1 MERDDFIVTE
11 NSTETQ
17 EIQQEFEE
25 EEKSFE
31 ISDEARAQSRK
42 FFKFNDKPKKEKRK
56 FESFEIV
63 KTYTPKEKPKK
74 DNEFDKILE
83 TTNESIVSEESLSVK
98 STNQKAQVKM
108 KLRPQGKLVLI
119 VIAFCVI
126 LLSSLIINNAITINK
141 LNESI
146 DNLNNQITVT
156 DFNIDKAVKDLKQQ
170 INSISQK
177 QLQAI
182 FQKHF
187 EVYLA
192 AIFGMYKGSSRLN
205 QGRVAEAFEAHLTE
219 HHPNAFQYLNTLN
232 TNSVISKSLLVQFAT
247 EAGDSYWAHHED
259 PNSAWAHIRGA
270 MGTQRGTVAGDVG
283 NRQVKSAKDSGNQVK
298 LSTLTNLKTGI
309 KRYADILNPDIS
321 CRDVALKLAR
331 YLTEPVKRNEKNL
344 QAYIANKELSTDI
357 SKLQSIR
364 LVHI

>member
-1 MERDDFIVTE
+1 MGNLYFSPEDFDSVITLEDLTNVLADIVGEIRAGDKT
-11 NSTETQ
+11 TQ
-17 EIQQEFEE
+17 PLLEEI
-25 EEKSFE
+25 EK
-31 ISDEARAQSRK
+31 
-42 FFKFNDKPKKEKRK
+42 
-56 FESFEIV
+56 
-63 KTYTPKEKPKK
+63 
-74 DNEFDKILE
+74 
-83 TTNESIVSEESLSVK
+83 
-98 STNQKAQVKM
+98 
-108 KLRPQGKLVLI
+108 LI
-119 VIAFCVI
+119 A
-126 LLSSLIINNAITINK
+126 LQ
-141 LNESI
+141 
-146 DNLNNQITVT
+146 DNLYNYKEDKDYGGAGVQMLFAVYEQSIKTSMQIRKLLAQRGIKLQEYNDISYSFYYKGTRYTSDTIDLNWVRVGS
-156 DFNIDKAVKDLKQQ
+156 DGALKLNIDKAVKDLKQQ

-247 EAGDSYWAHHED
+247 EAGNSYWARHED
-259 PNSAWAHIRGA
+259 PNSAWMHIRGA

-283 NRQVKSAKDSGNQVK
+283 NRQVKSAKDSGDQVR

-309 KRYADILNPDIS
+309 KRYADILNPEIS

-357 SKLQSIR
+357 SKLQSVR

>member
-1 MERDDFIVTE
+1 MGNLYFSPEDFDSVITLEDLTNILADIVGEIRAGDKT
-11 NSTETQ
+11 TQ
-17 EIQQEFEE
+17 PLLEEI
-25 EEKSFE
+25 EK
-31 ISDEARAQSRK
+31 
-42 FFKFNDKPKKEKRK
+42 
-56 FESFEIV
+56 
-63 KTYTPKEKPKK
+63 
-74 DNEFDKILE
+74 
-83 TTNESIVSEESLSVK
+83 
-98 STNQKAQVKM
+98 
-108 KLRPQGKLVLI
+108 LI
-119 VIAFCVI
+119 A
-126 LLSSLIINNAITINK
+126 LQ
-141 LNESI
+141 
-146 DNLNNQITVT
+146 DNLYNYKEDKDYGGEGVQMLFAVYEQSIKTSMQIRKLLAQRGIKLQEYNDISYSFYYKGTRYTSDTIDLNWIRVGSDGT
-156 DFNIDKAVKDLKQQ
+156 LKLNIDKAVKDLKQQ

-309 KRYADILNPDIS
+309 KRYADILNPDIP

-357 SKLQSIR
+357 SKLQSVR

>member
-1 MERDDFIVTE
+1 MGNLYFSPEDFDSVITLEDLTNILADIVGEIRAGDKT
-11 NSTETQ
+11 TQ
-17 EIQQEFEE
+17 PLLEEI
-25 EEKSFE
+25 EK
-31 ISDEARAQSRK
+31 
-42 FFKFNDKPKKEKRK
+42 
-56 FESFEIV
+56 
-63 KTYTPKEKPKK
+63 
-74 DNEFDKILE
+74 
-83 TTNESIVSEESLSVK
+83 
-98 STNQKAQVKM
+98 
-108 KLRPQGKLVLI
+108 LI
-119 VIAFCVI
+119 A
-126 LLSSLIINNAITINK
+126 LQ
-141 LNESI
+141 
-146 DNLNNQITVT
+146 DNLYNYKEDKDYGGEGVQMLFAVYEQSIKTSMQIRKLLAQRGIKLQEYNDISYSFYYKGTRYTSDTIDLNWIRVGSDGT
-156 DFNIDKAVKDLKQQ
+156 LKLNIDKAVKDLKQQ

-283 NRQVKSAKDSGNQVK
+283 NRQVKSAKDSGDQVR

-309 KRYADILNPDIS
+309 KRYADILNPDIP

-364 LVHI
+364 LVNI

>member
-1 MERDDFIVTE
+1 MGNLYFSPEDFDNVITLEDLTNILADIVGEIRAGDKT
-11 NSTETQ
+11 TQ
-17 EIQQEFEE
+17 PLLEEIEKLIALQNNLQNYKEE
-25 EEKSFE
+25 
-31 ISDEARAQSRK
+31 
-42 FFKFNDKPKKEKRK
+42 DKDYGE
-56 FESFEIV
+56 
-63 KTYTPKEKPKK
+63 
-74 DNEFDKILE
+74 
-83 TTNESIVSEESLSVK
+83 
-98 STNQKAQVKM
+98 QGVKM
-108 KLRPQGKLVLI
+108 LFAVYEQTIKTSMQIRKLLAQRGIKLQEYNDISYSFYYKGVRY
-119 VIAFCVI
+119 A
-126 LLSSLIINNAITINK
+126 SDTIDLNWVRVGSDGTLK
-141 LNESI
+141 LNIS
-146 DNLNNQITVT
+146 
-156 DFNIDKAVKDLKQQ
+156 KAVKDLKQQ

-192 AIFGMYKGSSRLN
+192 AIFGMYKGSNRLN

-283 NRQVKSAKDSGNQVK
+283 NRQVKSAKDSGDQVR
-298 LSTLTNLKTGI
+298 LSTLTNLKTGV

>member
-1 MERDDFIVTE
+1 MGNLYFSPEDFDSVITLEDLTNILADIVGEIRAGDKT
-11 NSTETQ
+11 TQ
-17 EIQQEFEE
+17 PLLEEIEKLITLQNNLYNYKEEDKDYGEKGVEMLFAVYEQTIKTSMQIRKLLAQRGIKLQEYNDISY
-25 EEKSFE
+25 SFYYKGMRYA
-31 ISDEARAQSRK
+31 SDTIDLNWVRVGS
-42 FFKFNDKPKKEKRK
+42 DG
-56 FESFEIV
+56 
-63 KTYTPKEKPKK
+63 T
-74 DNEFDKILE
+74 L
-83 TTNESIVSEESLSVK
+83 
-98 STNQKAQVKM
+98 
-108 KLRPQGKLVLI
+108 KL
-119 VIAFCVI
+119 
-126 LLSSLIINNAITINK
+126 
-141 LNESI
+141 
-146 DNLNNQITVT
+146 
-156 DFNIDKAVKDLKQQ
+156 NIDKAVKDLKQQ

-177 QLQAI
+177 QLQTI

-192 AIFGMYKGSSRLN
+192 AIFGMYKGSNRLN

-270 MGTQRGTVAGDVG
+270 MGNQRGTVAGDVG

-309 KRYADILNPDIS
+309 KRYADILNPDIP

>member
-1 MERDDFIVTE
+1 MGNLYFSPEDFDSVITLEDLTNVLADIVGEIRAGDKT
-11 NSTETQ
+11 TQ
-17 EIQQEFEE
+17 PLLEEI
-25 EEKSFE
+25 EK
-31 ISDEARAQSRK
+31 
-42 FFKFNDKPKKEKRK
+42 
-56 FESFEIV
+56 
-63 KTYTPKEKPKK
+63 
-74 DNEFDKILE
+74 
-83 TTNESIVSEESLSVK
+83 
-98 STNQKAQVKM
+98 
-108 KLRPQGKLVLI
+108 LI
-119 VIAFCVI
+119 A
-126 LLSSLIINNAITINK
+126 LQ
-141 LNESI
+141 
-146 DNLNNQITVT
+146 DNLYNYKEDKDYGGAGVQMLFAVYEQSIKTSMQIRKLLAQRGIKLQEYNDISYSFYYKGVRYASDTIDLNWIRVGSDGT
-156 DFNIDKAVKDLKQQ
+156 LRLNIDKAVKDLKQQ

-192 AIFGMYKGSSRLN
+192 AIFGMYKGSNRLN

-283 NRQVKSAKDSGNQVK
+283 NRQVKSAKDSGDQVR

-309 KRYADILNPDIS
+309 KRYADILNPDIP

-364 LVHI
+364 LVNI

>member
-1 MERDDFIVTE
+1 MGNLYFSPEDFDSVITLEDLTNVLADIVGEIRAGDKT
-11 NSTETQ
+11 TQ
-17 EIQQEFEE
+17 PLLEEI
-25 EEKSFE
+25 EK
-31 ISDEARAQSRK
+31 
-42 FFKFNDKPKKEKRK
+42 
-56 FESFEIV
+56 
-63 KTYTPKEKPKK
+63 
-74 DNEFDKILE
+74 
-83 TTNESIVSEESLSVK
+83 
-98 STNQKAQVKM
+98 
-108 KLRPQGKLVLI
+108 LI
-119 VIAFCVI
+119 A
-126 LLSSLIINNAITINK
+126 LQ
-141 LNESI
+141 
-146 DNLNNQITVT
+146 DNLYNYKEDKDYGGAGVQMLFAVYEQSIKTSMQIRKLLAQRGIKLQEYNDISYSFYYKGVRYTSDTIDLNWVRVGSEGALKL
-156 DFNIDKAVKDLKQQ
+156 NIDKAIKDLKQQ

-247 EAGDSYWAHHED
+247 EAGDSYWARHED
-259 PNSAWAHIRGA
+259 PNSAWMHIRGA

-283 NRQVKSAKDSGNQVK
+283 NRQVKSAKDSGDQVR

-309 KRYADILNPDIS
+309 KRYADILNPEIS

-357 SKLQSIR
+357 SKLQSVR

>member
-1 MERDDFIVTE
+1 
-11 NSTETQ
+11 
-17 EIQQEFEE
+17 
-25 EEKSFE
+25 
-31 ISDEARAQSRK
+31 
-42 FFKFNDKPKKEKRK
+42 
-56 FESFEIV
+56 
-63 KTYTPKEKPKK
+63 
-74 DNEFDKILE
+74 
-83 TTNESIVSEESLSVK
+83 
-98 STNQKAQVKM
+98 
-108 KLRPQGKLVLI
+108 
-119 VIAFCVI
+119 
-126 LLSSLIINNAITINK
+126 
-141 LNESI
+141 
-146 DNLNNQITVT
+146 
-156 DFNIDKAVKDLKQQ
+156 
-170 INSISQK
+170 
-177 QLQAI
+177 
-182 FQKHF
+182 
-187 EVYLA
+187 
-192 AIFGMYKGSSRLN
+192 MYKGSSRLN

-309 KRYADILNPDIS
+309 KRYADILNPDIP

-357 SKLQSIR
+357 SKLQSVR

>member
-1 MERDDFIVTE
+1 MGNLYFSPEDFDSVITLEDLTNVLADIVGEIRAGDKT
-11 NSTETQ
+11 TQ
-17 EIQQEFEE
+17 PLLEEI
-25 EEKSFE
+25 EK
-31 ISDEARAQSRK
+31 
-42 FFKFNDKPKKEKRK
+42 
-56 FESFEIV
+56 
-63 KTYTPKEKPKK
+63 
-74 DNEFDKILE
+74 
-83 TTNESIVSEESLSVK
+83 
-98 STNQKAQVKM
+98 
-108 KLRPQGKLVLI
+108 LI
-119 VIAFCVI
+119 A
-126 LLSSLIINNAITINK
+126 LQ
-141 LNESI
+141 
-146 DNLNNQITVT
+146 DNLYNYKEDKDYGGAGVQMLFAVYEQSIKTSMQIRKLLAQRGIKLQEYNDISYSFYYKGTRYTSDTIDLNWVRVGSDGT
-156 DFNIDKAVKDLKQQ
+156 LKLNIDKAVKDLKQQ

-247 EAGDSYWAHHED
+247 EAGDSYWARHED
-259 PNSAWAHIRGA
+259 PNSAWMHIRGA

-309 KRYADILNPDIS
+309 KRYADILNPEIP
-321 CRDVALKLAR
+321 CREVALKLAR

-357 SKLQSIR
+357 SKLQSVR

>member
-1 MERDDFIVTE
+1 MGNLYFSPEDFDSVITLEDLTNILADIVGEIRAGDKT
-11 NSTETQ
+11 TQ
-17 EIQQEFEE
+17 PLLEEI
-25 EEKSFE
+25 EKL
-31 ISDEARAQSRK
+31 ITLQ
-42 FFKFNDKPKKEKRK
+42 NNLYNYKKEDKDYGEKGVEMLFAVYEQTIKTSMQIRK
-56 FESFEIV
+56 LLAQRGIKLQEYNDISYSFYY
-63 KTYTPKEKPKK
+63 KGTRYTS
-74 DNEFDKILE
+74 DTIDLNWIRVGSDGTL
-83 TTNESIVSEESLSVK
+83 
-98 STNQKAQVKM
+98 
-108 KLRPQGKLVLI
+108 KL
-119 VIAFCVI
+119 
-126 LLSSLIINNAITINK
+126 
-141 LNESI
+141 
-146 DNLNNQITVT
+146 
-156 DFNIDKAVKDLKQQ
+156 NIDKAVKDLKQQ

>member
-1 MERDDFIVTE
+1 MGNLYFSPEDFDSVITLEDLTNVLADIVGEIRAGDKT
-11 NSTETQ
+11 TQ
-17 EIQQEFEE
+17 PLLEEIEKLIALQDNLYNYKEDKDYGGAGVQMLFAVYEQSIKTSMQIRKLLAQRGIKLQEYNDISY
-25 EEKSFE
+25 SFYYKGARYA
-31 ISDEARAQSRK
+31 SD
-42 FFKFNDKPKKEKRK
+42 
-56 FESFEIV
+56 
-63 KTYTPKEKPKK
+63 
-74 DNEFDKILE
+74 
-83 TTNESIVSEESLSVK
+83 
-98 STNQKAQVKM
+98 
-108 KLRPQGKLVLI
+108 
-119 VIAFCVI
+119 
-126 LLSSLIINNAITINK
+126 TINLNWLRVSSDGALK
-141 LNESI
+141 L
-146 DNLNNQITVT
+146 
-156 DFNIDKAVKDLKQQ
+156 NIDKAVKDLKQQ

-283 NRQVKSAKDSGNQVK
+283 NRQVKSAKDSGDQVR

-309 KRYADILNPDIS
+309 KRYADILNPDIP

-364 LVHI
+364 LVNI

>member
-1 MERDDFIVTE
+1 MGNLYFSPEDFDSVITLEDLTNVLADIVGEIRAGDKT
-11 NSTETQ
+11 TQ
-17 EIQQEFEE
+17 PLLEEI
-25 EEKSFE
+25 EK
-31 ISDEARAQSRK
+31 
-42 FFKFNDKPKKEKRK
+42 
-56 FESFEIV
+56 
-63 KTYTPKEKPKK
+63 
-74 DNEFDKILE
+74 
-83 TTNESIVSEESLSVK
+83 
-98 STNQKAQVKM
+98 
-108 KLRPQGKLVLI
+108 LI
-119 VIAFCVI
+119 A
-126 LLSSLIINNAITINK
+126 LQ
-141 LNESI
+141 
-146 DNLNNQITVT
+146 DNLYNYKEDKDYGGAGVQMLFAIYEQSIKTSMQIRKLLAQRGIKLQEYNDISYSFYYKGTRYTSDTIDLNWVRVGS
-156 DFNIDKAVKDLKQQ
+156 DGALKLNIDKAVKDLKQQ

-192 AIFGMYKGSSRLN
+192 AIFGMYKGSNRLN
-205 QGRVAEAFEAHLTE
+205 HGRVAEAFEAHLTE

-247 EAGDSYWAHHED
+247 EAGDSYWARHED
-259 PNSAWAHIRGA
+259 PNSAWMHIRGA

-283 NRQVKSAKDSGNQVK
+283 NKQVKSAKDSGDQVR

-309 KRYADILNPDIS
+309 KRYADILNPEIS

-357 SKLQSIR
+357 SKLQNVR

>member
-1 MERDDFIVTE
+1 MGNLYFSPEDFDSVITLEDLTNILADIVGEIRAGDKT
-11 NSTETQ
+11 TQ
-17 EIQQEFEE
+17 PLLEEIEKLIALQNNLYNYKEE
-25 EEKSFE
+25 DKDYGEKG
-31 ISDEARAQSRK
+31 
-42 FFKFNDKPKKEKRK
+42 
-56 FESFEIV
+56 
-63 KTYTPKEKPKK
+63 
-74 DNEFDKILE
+74 
-83 TTNESIVSEESLSVK
+83 
-98 STNQKAQVKM
+98 VKM
-108 KLRPQGKLVLI
+108 LFAVYEQTIKTSMQIRKLLAQRGIKLQEYNDI
-119 VIAFCVI
+119 SYSFYYNGTRYT
-126 LLSSLIINNAITINK
+126 SDTIDLNWIRVGSDGALK
-141 LNESI
+141 L
-146 DNLNNQITVT
+146 
-156 DFNIDKAVKDLKQQ
+156 NIDKAVKDLKQQ

-192 AIFGMYKGSSRLN
+192 AIFGMYKGSNRLN

-283 NRQVKSAKDSGNQVK
+283 NRQVKSAKDSGNQVR

-357 SKLQSIR
+357 SKLQSVR

>member
-1 MERDDFIVTE
+1 MGNLYFSPEDFDSVITLEDLTNVLADIVGEIRAGDKT
-11 NSTETQ
+11 TQ
-17 EIQQEFEE
+17 
-25 EEKSFE
+25 
-31 ISDEARAQSRK
+31 
-42 FFKFNDKPKKEKRK
+42 P
-56 FESFEIV
+56 
-63 KTYTPKEKPKK
+63 
-74 DNEFDKILE
+74 LL
-83 TTNESIVSEESLSVK
+83 EESE
-98 STNQKAQVKM
+98 
-108 KLRPQGKLVLI
+108 KL
-119 VIAFCVI
+119 IA
-126 LLSSLIINNAITINK
+126 LQ
-141 LNESI
+141 
-146 DNLNNQITVT
+146 DNLYNYKEDKDYGGAGVQMLFAIYEQSIKTSMQIRKLLAQRGIKLQEYNDISYSFYYKGTRYTSDTIDLNWVRVGS
-156 DFNIDKAVKDLKQQ
+156 DGALKLNIDKAVKDLKQQ

-192 AIFGMYKGSSRLN
+192 AIFGMYKGASRLN

-247 EAGDSYWAHHED
+247 EAGDSYWARHED
-259 PNSAWAHIRGA
+259 PNSAWMHIRGA

-283 NRQVKSAKDSGNQVK
+283 NKQVKSAKDSGDQVR

-309 KRYADILNPDIS
+309 KRYADILNPEIS

-357 SKLQSIR
+357 SKLQNVR

>member
-1 MERDDFIVTE
+1 MGNLYFSPEDFDSVITLEDLTNILADIVGEIRAGDKT
-11 NSTETQ
+11 TQ
-17 EIQQEFEE
+17 PLLEEIEKLIALQDNLYNYKEDKDYGGEGVQMLFAVYEQSIKTSMQIRKLLAQRGIKLQEYNDISY
-25 EEKSFE
+25 SFYYKGTRYT
-31 ISDEARAQSRK
+31 SD
-42 FFKFNDKPKKEKRK
+42 
-56 FESFEIV
+56 
-63 KTYTPKEKPKK
+63 
-74 DNEFDKILE
+74 
-83 TTNESIVSEESLSVK
+83 
-98 STNQKAQVKM
+98 
-108 KLRPQGKLVLI
+108 
-119 VIAFCVI
+119 
-126 LLSSLIINNAITINK
+126 TINLNWVRVGSDGTLK
-141 LNESI
+141 L
-146 DNLNNQITVT
+146 
-156 DFNIDKAVKDLKQQ
+156 NIDKAVKDLKQQ
-170 INSISQK
+170 INSISQR
-177 QLQAI
+177 QLQTI

-192 AIFGMYKGSSRLN
+192 AIFGMYKGSNRLN

-283 NRQVKSAKDSGNQVK
+283 NRQVKSAKDSGDQVR

-309 KRYADILNPDIS
+309 KRYADILNPDIP

>member
-1 MERDDFIVTE
+1 MGNLYFSPEDFDSVITLEDLTNVLADIVGEIRAGDKT
-11 NSTETQ
+11 TQ
-17 EIQQEFEE
+17 PLLEEI
-25 EEKSFE
+25 EK
-31 ISDEARAQSRK
+31 
-42 FFKFNDKPKKEKRK
+42 
-56 FESFEIV
+56 
-63 KTYTPKEKPKK
+63 
-74 DNEFDKILE
+74 
-83 TTNESIVSEESLSVK
+83 
-98 STNQKAQVKM
+98 
-108 KLRPQGKLVLI
+108 LI
-119 VIAFCVI
+119 A
-126 LLSSLIINNAITINK
+126 LQ
-141 LNESI
+141 
-146 DNLNNQITVT
+146 DNLYNYKEDKDYGGAGVQMLFAVYEQSIKTSMQIRKLLAQRGIKLQEYNDISYSFYYKGTRYTSDTIDLNWVRVGS
-156 DFNIDKAVKDLKQQ
+156 DGALKLNIDKAVKDLKQQ

-259 PNSAWAHIRGA
+259 PNSAWIHIRGA

-283 NRQVKSAKDSGNQVK
+283 NRQVKSAKDSGDQVR

-309 KRYADILNPDIS
+309 KRYADILNPEIS
-321 CRDVALKLAR
+321 CRDVALKLAQ

-357 SKLQSIR
+357 SKLQSVR

>member
-1 MERDDFIVTE
+1 MGNLYFSPEDFDSVITLEDLTNILADIVGEIRAGDKT
-11 NSTETQ
+11 TQ
-17 EIQQEFEE
+17 PLLEEI
-25 EEKSFE
+25 EK
-31 ISDEARAQSRK
+31 
-42 FFKFNDKPKKEKRK
+42 
-56 FESFEIV
+56 
-63 KTYTPKEKPKK
+63 
-74 DNEFDKILE
+74 
-83 TTNESIVSEESLSVK
+83 
-98 STNQKAQVKM
+98 
-108 KLRPQGKLVLI
+108 LI
-119 VIAFCVI
+119 A
-126 LLSSLIINNAITINK
+126 LQ
-141 LNESI
+141 
-146 DNLNNQITVT
+146 DNLYNYKEDKDYGGEGVQMLFAVYEQSIKTSMQIRKLLAQRGIKLQEYNDISYSFYYKGTRYTSDTIDLNWIRVGSDGT
-156 DFNIDKAVKDLKQQ
+156 LKLNIDKAVKDLKQQ

-283 NRQVKSAKDSGNQVK
+283 NRQVKSAKDSGDQVR

-309 KRYADILNPDIS
+309 KRYADILNPEIS

>member
-1 MERDDFIVTE
+1 MGNLYFSPEDFDSVITLEDLTNILADIVGEIRAGDKT
-11 NSTETQ
+11 TQ
-17 EIQQEFEE
+17 PLLEEI
-25 EEKSFE
+25 EK
-31 ISDEARAQSRK
+31 
-42 FFKFNDKPKKEKRK
+42 
-56 FESFEIV
+56 
-63 KTYTPKEKPKK
+63 
-74 DNEFDKILE
+74 
-83 TTNESIVSEESLSVK
+83 
-98 STNQKAQVKM
+98 
-108 KLRPQGKLVLI
+108 LI
-119 VIAFCVI
+119 A
-126 LLSSLIINNAITINK
+126 LQ
-141 LNESI
+141 
-146 DNLNNQITVT
+146 DNLYNYKEDKDYGGAGVQMLFAVYEQSIKTSMQIRKLLAQRGIKLQEYNDISYSFYYKGTRYTSDTIDLNWVRVGSDGT
-156 DFNIDKAVKDLKQQ
+156 LKLNIDKAVKDLKQQ

-247 EAGDSYWAHHED
+247 EAGDSYWARHED
-259 PNSAWAHIRGA
+259 PNSAWMHIRGA

-283 NRQVKSAKDSGNQVK
+283 NRQVKSAKDSGDQVR

-309 KRYADILNPDIS
+309 KRYADILNPEIS

-357 SKLQSIR
+357 SKLQSVR

>member
-1 MERDDFIVTE
+1 MGNLYFSPEDFDSVITLEDLTNVLADIVGEIRAGDKT
-11 NSTETQ
+11 TQ
-17 EIQQEFEE
+17 PLLEEI
-25 EEKSFE
+25 EK
-31 ISDEARAQSRK
+31 
-42 FFKFNDKPKKEKRK
+42 
-56 FESFEIV
+56 
-63 KTYTPKEKPKK
+63 
-74 DNEFDKILE
+74 
-83 TTNESIVSEESLSVK
+83 
-98 STNQKAQVKM
+98 
-108 KLRPQGKLVLI
+108 LI
-119 VIAFCVI
+119 A
-126 LLSSLIINNAITINK
+126 LQ
-141 LNESI
+141 
-146 DNLNNQITVT
+146 DNLYNYKEDKDYGGEGVQMLFAVYEQSIKTSMQIRKLLAQRGIKLQEYNDISYSFYYKGTRYTSDTIDLNWVRVGSDGT
-156 DFNIDKAVKDLKQQ
+156 LKLNIDKAVKDLKQQ

-232 TNSVISKSLLVQFAT
+232 TNSAISKSLLVQFAT
-247 EAGDSYWAHHED
+247 EAGDSYWARHED
-259 PNSAWAHIRGA
+259 PNSAWMHIRGA

-283 NRQVKSAKDSGNQVK
+283 NRQVKSAKDSGDQVR

-309 KRYADILNPDIS
+309 KRYADILNPEIS

-357 SKLQSIR
+357 SKLQSVR

>member
-1 MERDDFIVTE
+1 MGNLYFSPEDFDSVITLEDLTNVLADIVGEIRAGDKT
-11 NSTETQ
+11 TQ
-17 EIQQEFEE
+17 PLLEEI
-25 EEKSFE
+25 EK
-31 ISDEARAQSRK
+31 
-42 FFKFNDKPKKEKRK
+42 
-56 FESFEIV
+56 
-63 KTYTPKEKPKK
+63 
-74 DNEFDKILE
+74 
-83 TTNESIVSEESLSVK
+83 
-98 STNQKAQVKM
+98 
-108 KLRPQGKLVLI
+108 LI
-119 VIAFCVI
+119 A
-126 LLSSLIINNAITINK
+126 LQ
-141 LNESI
+141 
-146 DNLNNQITVT
+146 DNLYNYKEDKDYGGEGVQMLFAVYEQSIKTSMQIRKLLAQRGIKLQEYNDISYSFYYKGTRYTSDTIDLNWVRVGSDGT
-156 DFNIDKAVKDLKQQ
+156 LKLNIDKAVKDLKQQ

-182 FQKHF
+182 FHKHF

-192 AIFGMYKGSSRLN
+192 AIFGMYKGSNRLN

-283 NRQVKSAKDSGNQVK
+283 NRQVKSAKDSGDQVR

-309 KRYADILNPDIS
+309 KRYADILNPDIP

-357 SKLQSIR
+357 SKLQSVR

>member
-1 MERDDFIVTE
+1 MGNLYFSPEDFDSVITLEDLTNVLADIVGEIRAGDKT
-11 NSTETQ
+11 TQ
-17 EIQQEFEE
+17 PLLEEI
-25 EEKSFE
+25 EK
-31 ISDEARAQSRK
+31 
-42 FFKFNDKPKKEKRK
+42 
-56 FESFEIV
+56 
-63 KTYTPKEKPKK
+63 
-74 DNEFDKILE
+74 
-83 TTNESIVSEESLSVK
+83 
-98 STNQKAQVKM
+98 
-108 KLRPQGKLVLI
+108 LI
-119 VIAFCVI
+119 A
-126 LLSSLIINNAITINK
+126 LQ
-141 LNESI
+141 
-146 DNLNNQITVT
+146 DNLYNYKEDKDYGGAGVQMLFAVYEQSIKTSMQIRKLLAQRGIKLQEYNDISYSFYYKGVRYASDTIDLNWIRVGSDGT
-156 DFNIDKAVKDLKQQ
+156 LRLNIDKAVKDLKQQ

-192 AIFGMYKGSSRLN
+192 AIFGMYKGSNRLN

-232 TNSVISKSLLVQFAT
+232 VSSVISQSLLVQFAT

-259 PNSAWAHIRGA
+259 PNSAWIHVRGA

-283 NRQVKSAKDSGNQVK
+283 NRQVKSAKDSGDQVR

-309 KRYADILNPDIS
+309 KRYADILNPEIS

>member
-1 MERDDFIVTE
+1 MGDLYFSPEDFDSVITLEDLTNVLADIVGEIRAGDKT
-11 NSTETQ
+11 TQ
-17 EIQQEFEE
+17 PLLEEI
-25 EEKSFE
+25 EK
-31 ISDEARAQSRK
+31 
-42 FFKFNDKPKKEKRK
+42 
-56 FESFEIV
+56 
-63 KTYTPKEKPKK
+63 
-74 DNEFDKILE
+74 
-83 TTNESIVSEESLSVK
+83 
-98 STNQKAQVKM
+98 
-108 KLRPQGKLVLI
+108 LI
-119 VIAFCVI
+119 A
-126 LLSSLIINNAITINK
+126 LQ
-141 LNESI
+141 
-146 DNLNNQITVT
+146 DNLYNYKEDKDYGGAGVQMLFAVYEQSIKTSMQIRKLLAQRGIKLQEYNDISYSFYYKGTRYTSDTIDLNWVRVGSDGT
-156 DFNIDKAVKDLKQQ
+156 LRLNIDKAVKDLKQQ

-192 AIFGMYKGSSRLN
+192 AIFGMYKGSNRLN

-232 TNSVISKSLLVQFAT
+232 VSSVISQSLLVQFAT

-259 PNSAWAHIRGA
+259 PNSAWIHIRGA

-283 NRQVKSAKDSGNQVK
+283 NRQVKSAKDSGDQVR

-309 KRYADILNPDIS
+309 KRYADILNPDIP

-364 LVHI
+364 LVNI

>member
-1 MERDDFIVTE
+1 MGDLYFSPEDFDSVITLE
-11 NSTETQ
+11 DLTN
-17 EIQQEFEE
+17 
-25 EEKSFE
+25 
-31 ISDEARAQSRK
+31 
-42 FFKFNDKPKKEKRK
+42 
-56 FESFEIV
+56 
-63 KTYTPKEKPKK
+63 
-74 DNEFDKILE
+74 ILAD
-83 TTNESIVSEESLSVK
+83 IVSEIRAGDKTTQPLLEEIEKLITLQNNLYNYK
-98 STNQKAQVKM
+98 EEDKDYGKQGVKM
-108 KLRPQGKLVLI
+108 LFAVYEQTIKTSMQIRKLLAQRGIKLQEYNDISYSFYYKGVRYT
-119 VIAFCVI
+119 
-126 LLSSLIINNAITINK
+126 SDTIDLNWIRVGSDGTLK
-141 LNESI
+141 L
-146 DNLNNQITVT
+146 
-156 DFNIDKAVKDLKQQ
+156 NIDKAVKDLKQQ

-247 EAGDSYWAHHED
+247 EAGDSYWARHED
-259 PNSAWAHIRGA
+259 PNSAWMHIRGA

-283 NRQVKSAKDSGNQVK
+283 NRQVKSAKDSGDQVR

-309 KRYADILNPDIS
+309 KRYADILNPEIS

-357 SKLQSIR
+357 SKLQSVK

>member
-1 MERDDFIVTE
+1 MGNLYFSPEDFDSVITLEDLTNILADIVGEIRAGDKT
-11 NSTETQ
+11 TQ
-17 EIQQEFEE
+17 PLLEEIEKLIALQNNLQNYKEE
-25 EEKSFE
+25 
-31 ISDEARAQSRK
+31 
-42 FFKFNDKPKKEKRK
+42 DKDYGE
-56 FESFEIV
+56 
-63 KTYTPKEKPKK
+63 
-74 DNEFDKILE
+74 
-83 TTNESIVSEESLSVK
+83 
-98 STNQKAQVKM
+98 QGVKM
-108 KLRPQGKLVLI
+108 LFAVYEQTIKTSMQIRKLLAQRGIKLQEYNDISYSFYYKGVRY
-119 VIAFCVI
+119 A
-126 LLSSLIINNAITINK
+126 SDTIDLNWVRVGSDGTLK
-141 LNESI
+141 LNIS
-146 DNLNNQITVT
+146 
-156 DFNIDKAVKDLKQQ
+156 KAVKDLKQQ

-192 AIFGMYKGSSRLN
+192 AIFGMYKGSNRLN

-283 NRQVKSAKDSGNQVK
+283 NRQVKSAKDSGDQVR
-298 LSTLTNLKTGI
+298 LSTLTNLKTGV

>member
-1 MERDDFIVTE
+1 MGNLYFSPEDFDSVITLEDLTNVLADIVGEIRAGDKT
-11 NSTETQ
+11 TQ
-17 EIQQEFEE
+17 PLLEEI
-25 EEKSFE
+25 EK
-31 ISDEARAQSRK
+31 
-42 FFKFNDKPKKEKRK
+42 
-56 FESFEIV
+56 
-63 KTYTPKEKPKK
+63 
-74 DNEFDKILE
+74 
-83 TTNESIVSEESLSVK
+83 
-98 STNQKAQVKM
+98 
-108 KLRPQGKLVLI
+108 LI
-119 VIAFCVI
+119 A
-126 LLSSLIINNAITINK
+126 LQ
-141 LNESI
+141 
-146 DNLNNQITVT
+146 DNLYNYKEDKDYGGAGVQMLFAVYEQSIKTSMQIRKLLAQRGIKLQEYNDISYSFYYKGTRYTSDTIDLNWVRVGS
-156 DFNIDKAVKDLKQQ
+156 DGALKLNIDKAVKDLKQQ

-259 PNSAWAHIRGA
+259 PNSAWIHIRGA

-283 NRQVKSAKDSGNQVK
+283 NRQVKSAKDSGDQVR

-309 KRYADILNPDIS
+309 KRYADILNPEIS

-357 SKLQSIR
+357 SKLQSVR

>member
-1 MERDDFIVTE
+1 MGNLYFSPEDFDSVITLEDLTNVLADIVGEIRAGDKT
-11 NSTETQ
+11 TQ
-17 EIQQEFEE
+17 PLLEEI
-25 EEKSFE
+25 EK
-31 ISDEARAQSRK
+31 
-42 FFKFNDKPKKEKRK
+42 
-56 FESFEIV
+56 
-63 KTYTPKEKPKK
+63 
-74 DNEFDKILE
+74 
-83 TTNESIVSEESLSVK
+83 
-98 STNQKAQVKM
+98 
-108 KLRPQGKLVLI
+108 LI
-119 VIAFCVI
+119 A
-126 LLSSLIINNAITINK
+126 LQ
-141 LNESI
+141 
-146 DNLNNQITVT
+146 DNLYNYKEDKDYGGAGVQMLFAVYEQSIKTSMQIRKLLAQRGIKLQEYNDISYSFYYKGVRYASDTIDLNWIRVGSDGT
-156 DFNIDKAVKDLKQQ
+156 LRLNIDKAVKDLKQQ

-192 AIFGMYKGSSRLN
+192 AIFGMYKGSNRLN

-283 NRQVKSAKDSGNQVK
+283 NRQVKSAKDSGDQVR

-309 KRYADILNPDIS
+309 KRYADILNPEIS

-357 SKLQSIR
+357 SKLQSVK

>member
-1 MERDDFIVTE
+1 MGNLYFSPEDFDSVITLEDLTNVLADIVGEIRAGDKT
-11 NSTETQ
+11 TQ
-17 EIQQEFEE
+17 PLLEEI
-25 EEKSFE
+25 EK
-31 ISDEARAQSRK
+31 
-42 FFKFNDKPKKEKRK
+42 
-56 FESFEIV
+56 
-63 KTYTPKEKPKK
+63 
-74 DNEFDKILE
+74 
-83 TTNESIVSEESLSVK
+83 
-98 STNQKAQVKM
+98 
-108 KLRPQGKLVLI
+108 LI
-119 VIAFCVI
+119 A
-126 LLSSLIINNAITINK
+126 LQ
-141 LNESI
+141 
-146 DNLNNQITVT
+146 DNLYNYKEDKDYGGAGVQMLFAIYEQSIKTSMQIRKLLAQRGIKLQEYNDISYSFYYKGTRYTSDTIDLNWVRVGS
-156 DFNIDKAVKDLKQQ
+156 DGALKLNIDKAVKDLKQQ

-192 AIFGMYKGSSRLN
+192 AIFGMYKGSNRLN
-205 QGRVAEAFEAHLTE
+205 HGRVAEAFEAHLTE

-247 EAGDSYWAHHED
+247 EAGDSYWARHED
-259 PNSAWAHIRGA
+259 PNSAWMHIRGA

-283 NRQVKSAKDSGNQVK
+283 NKQVKSAKDSGDQVR

-309 KRYADILNPDIS
+309 KRYADILNPEIS

-364 LVHI
+364 LVNI

>member
-1 MERDDFIVTE
+1 MGNLYFSPEDFDSVITLEDLTNVLADIVGEIRAGDKT
-11 NSTETQ
+11 TQ
-17 EIQQEFEE
+17 PLLEEI
-25 EEKSFE
+25 EK
-31 ISDEARAQSRK
+31 
-42 FFKFNDKPKKEKRK
+42 
-56 FESFEIV
+56 
-63 KTYTPKEKPKK
+63 
-74 DNEFDKILE
+74 
-83 TTNESIVSEESLSVK
+83 
-98 STNQKAQVKM
+98 
-108 KLRPQGKLVLI
+108 LI
-119 VIAFCVI
+119 A
-126 LLSSLIINNAITINK
+126 LQ
-141 LNESI
+141 
-146 DNLNNQITVT
+146 DNLYNYKEDKDYGGAGVQMLFAVYEQSIKTSMQIRKLLAQRGIKLQEYNDISYSFYYKGVRYTSDTIDLNWIRVGSDGT
-156 DFNIDKAVKDLKQQ
+156 LKLNIDKAVKDLKQQ

-247 EAGDSYWAHHED
+247 EAGDSYWARHED
-259 PNSAWAHIRGA
+259 PNSAWMHIRGA

-283 NRQVKSAKDSGNQVK
+283 NRQVKSAKDSGDQVR

-309 KRYADILNPDIS
+309 KRYADILNPEIS

-357 SKLQSIR
+357 SKLQSVK

>member
-1 MERDDFIVTE
+1 MGNLYFSPEDFDSVITLEDLTNILADIVGEIRAGDKT
-11 NSTETQ
+11 TQ
-17 EIQQEFEE
+17 PLLEEI
-25 EEKSFE
+25 EK
-31 ISDEARAQSRK
+31 
-42 FFKFNDKPKKEKRK
+42 
-56 FESFEIV
+56 
-63 KTYTPKEKPKK
+63 
-74 DNEFDKILE
+74 
-83 TTNESIVSEESLSVK
+83 
-98 STNQKAQVKM
+98 
-108 KLRPQGKLVLI
+108 LI
-119 VIAFCVI
+119 A
-126 LLSSLIINNAITINK
+126 LQ
-141 LNESI
+141 
-146 DNLNNQITVT
+146 DNLYNYKEDKDYGGEGVQMLFAVYEQSIKTSMQIRKLLAQRGIKLQEYNDISYSFYYKGTRYTSDTIDLNWIRVGSDGT
-156 DFNIDKAVKDLKQQ
+156 LKLNIDKAAKDLKQQ

-192 AIFGMYKGSSRLN
+192 AIFGMYKGSNRLN

-283 NRQVKSAKDSGNQVK
+283 NRQVKSAKDSGGQVR

-309 KRYADILNPDIS
+309 KRYADILNPDIP

-357 SKLQSIR
+357 SKLQSVR

>member
-1 MERDDFIVTE
+1 MLFAVYEQSIKTSMQIRKLLAQRGIKL
-11 NSTETQ
+11 Q
-17 EIQQEFEE
+17 EYNDISY
-25 EEKSFE
+25 SFYYKGTRYT
-31 ISDEARAQSRK
+31 SDTIDLNWVRVGS
-42 FFKFNDKPKKEKRK
+42 DG
-56 FESFEIV
+56 
-63 KTYTPKEKPKK
+63 T
-74 DNEFDKILE
+74 
-83 TTNESIVSEESLSVK
+83 
-98 STNQKAQVKM
+98 
-108 KLRPQGKLVLI
+108 LRL
-119 VIAFCVI
+119 
-126 LLSSLIINNAITINK
+126 
-141 LNESI
+141 
-146 DNLNNQITVT
+146 
-156 DFNIDKAVKDLKQQ
+156 NIDKAVKDLKQQ

-192 AIFGMYKGSSRLN
+192 AIFGMYKGSNRLN

-283 NRQVKSAKDSGNQVK
+283 NRQVKSAKDSGDQVR

-309 KRYADILNPDIS
+309 KRYADILNPEIS

-357 SKLQSIR
+357 SKLQSVR

>member
-1 MERDDFIVTE
+1 MGNLYFSPEDFDSVITLEDLTNILADIVGEIRAGDKT
-11 NSTETQ
+11 TQ
-17 EIQQEFEE
+17 PLLEEIEKLIALQNNLQNYKEE
-25 EEKSFE
+25 
-31 ISDEARAQSRK
+31 
-42 FFKFNDKPKKEKRK
+42 DKDYGE
-56 FESFEIV
+56 
-63 KTYTPKEKPKK
+63 
-74 DNEFDKILE
+74 
-83 TTNESIVSEESLSVK
+83 
-98 STNQKAQVKM
+98 QGVKM
-108 KLRPQGKLVLI
+108 LFAVYEQTIKTSMQIRKLLAQRGIKLQEYNDISYSFYYKGVRY
-119 VIAFCVI
+119 A
-126 LLSSLIINNAITINK
+126 SDTIDLNWVRVGSDGTLK
-141 LNESI
+141 LNIS
-146 DNLNNQITVT
+146 
-156 DFNIDKAVKDLKQQ
+156 KAVKDLKQQ

-192 AIFGMYKGSSRLN
+192 AIFGMYKGSNRLN

-259 PNSAWAHIRGA
+259 PNSAWAQIRGA

-283 NRQVKSAKDSGNQVK
+283 NRQVKSAKDSGDQVR
-298 LSTLTNLKTGI
+298 LSTLTNLKTGV

>member
-1 MERDDFIVTE
+1 MGNLYFSPEDFDSVITLEDLTNILADIVGEIRAGDKT
-11 NSTETQ
+11 TQ
-17 EIQQEFEE
+17 PLLEEI
-25 EEKSFE
+25 EK
-31 ISDEARAQSRK
+31 
-42 FFKFNDKPKKEKRK
+42 
-56 FESFEIV
+56 
-63 KTYTPKEKPKK
+63 
-74 DNEFDKILE
+74 
-83 TTNESIVSEESLSVK
+83 
-98 STNQKAQVKM
+98 
-108 KLRPQGKLVLI
+108 LI
-119 VIAFCVI
+119 A
-126 LLSSLIINNAITINK
+126 LQ
-141 LNESI
+141 
-146 DNLNNQITVT
+146 DNLYNYKEDKDYGGEGVQMLFAVYEQSIKTSMQIRKLLAQRGIKLQEYNDISYSFYYKGTRYTSDTIDLNWIRVGSDGT
-156 DFNIDKAVKDLKQQ
+156 LKLNIDKAVKDLKQQ

-192 AIFGMYKGSSRLN
+192 AIFGMYKGSNRLN

-283 NRQVKSAKDSGNQVK
+283 NRQVKSAKDSGGQVR

-309 KRYADILNPDIS
+309 KRYADILNPDIP

-357 SKLQSIR
+357 SKLQSVR

>member
-1 MERDDFIVTE
+1 MGNLYFSPEDFDSVITLEDLTNILADIVGEIRAGDKT
-11 NSTETQ
+11 TQ
-17 EIQQEFEE
+17 PLLEEI
-25 EEKSFE
+25 EK
-31 ISDEARAQSRK
+31 
-42 FFKFNDKPKKEKRK
+42 
-56 FESFEIV
+56 
-63 KTYTPKEKPKK
+63 
-74 DNEFDKILE
+74 
-83 TTNESIVSEESLSVK
+83 
-98 STNQKAQVKM
+98 
-108 KLRPQGKLVLI
+108 LI
-119 VIAFCVI
+119 A
-126 LLSSLIINNAITINK
+126 LQ
-141 LNESI
+141 
-146 DNLNNQITVT
+146 DNLYNYKEDKDYGGEGVQMLFAVYEQSIKTSMQIRKLLAQRGIKLQEYNDISYSFYYKGTRYTSDTIDLNWIRVGSDGT
-156 DFNIDKAVKDLKQQ
+156 LKLNIDKAVKDLKQQ

-283 NRQVKSAKDSGNQVK
+283 NRQVKSAKDSGDQVR

-309 KRYADILNPDIS
+309 KRYADILNPDIP